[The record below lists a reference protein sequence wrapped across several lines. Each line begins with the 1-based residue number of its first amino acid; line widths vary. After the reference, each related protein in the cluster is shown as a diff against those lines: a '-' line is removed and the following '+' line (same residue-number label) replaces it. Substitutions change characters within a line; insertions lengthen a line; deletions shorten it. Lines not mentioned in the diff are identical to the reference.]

1 MTKRFLALAC
11 AMALTA
17 AAASPSALA
26 LSGEASRAGDTL
38 YTLGL
43 VKGTTGSEYSLELEA
58 PATRGTAVTMLVRLA
73 GAEDDAARSG
83 GQTGFRDVPAW
94 LKNAVG
100 YAAGQKWTTGVTAME
115 FRPQDPVTAN
125 AWCTFLLRML
135 GYSDSEGDFAVTD
148 AAVFARHIGLT
159 EVTYSGELS
168 RGELFDIA
176 CDALKF
182 HYKDSQET
190 VLSRLISEGTVSRAA
205 ANALGLMPTEL
216 TARQVADRYSAAVFR
231 LDCYEI
237 ADWKNAEK
245 PSANATGFFI
255 DGSGIAVTNYH
266 SIDAALFVKAT
277 LSTGESYPVERVLY
291 YDPQIDIAVI
301 QVSRTSLD
309 GETTSTFASVE
320 MAGTADIRTGD
331 VVYAISNPLGL
342 GLFVSQ
348 GIISDPSRKVE
359 RYALPCV
366 LNTAD
371 ISMGSSGGALLNAY
385 GQVIGVT
392 AGAYSSGN
400 SMYLAVPVDPA
411 MTADL
416 TGVGWTLAEVDEME
430 NGR

>member
-1 MTKRFLALAC
+1 MR
-11 AMALTA
+11 
-17 AAASPSALA
+17 
-26 LSGEASRAGDTL
+26 
-38 YTLGL
+38 
-43 VKGTTGSEYSLELEA
+43 
-58 PATRGTAVTMLVRLA
+58 
-73 GAEDDAARSG
+73 
-83 GQTGFRDVPAW
+83 
-94 LKNAVG
+94 
-100 YAAGQKWTTGVTAME
+100 
-115 FRPQDPVTAN
+115 
-125 AWCTFLLRML
+125 
-135 GYSDSEGDFAVTD
+135 
-148 AAVFARHIGLT
+148 
-159 EVTYSGELS
+159 
-168 RGELFDIA
+168 
-176 CDALKF
+176 
-182 HYKDSQET
+182 
-190 VLSRLISEGTVSRAA
+190 
-205 ANALGLMPTEL
+205 
-216 TARQVADRYSAAVFR
+216 
-231 LDCYEI
+231 
-237 ADWKNAEK
+237 
-245 PSANATGFFI
+245 
-255 DGSGIAVTNYH
+255 
-266 SIDAALFVKAT
+266 
-277 LSTGESYPVERVLY
+277 Y
-291 YDPQIDIAVI
+291 YDPQVDIAVI

-416 TGVGWTLAEVDEME
+416 TGEGWTLAEVDEME